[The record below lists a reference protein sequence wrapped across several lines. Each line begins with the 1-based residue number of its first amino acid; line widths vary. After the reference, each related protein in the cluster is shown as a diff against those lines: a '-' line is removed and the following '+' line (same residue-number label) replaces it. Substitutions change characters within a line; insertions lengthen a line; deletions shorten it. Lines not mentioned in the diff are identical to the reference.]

1 MNKNFEIE
9 YKKYADSAVP
19 DLWSRIEAG
28 VDAYENSIKN
38 RDAGS
43 EETKTD
49 KIVNIEDY
57 NRKSEDDI
65 KHDTEV
71 KKTRKWNYKPYLGV
85 ITAVACMFLVVVVM
99 KNVIS
104 SSNSMTS
111 AESAAAPAA
120 MDSAPAAEEAA
131 PAEAMEEA
139 APAEAMEEAAPAEA
153 MEEAA
158 EAASDEAAPVYE
170 AEEAAETAEAEETLE
185 AEDAA
190 DNMLNADGRS
200 YITGGTNTRSA
211 SKYKNEAAK
220 ISTDEIMLSCTIDD
234 PDGLDDGT
242 VFTARITDPMDTA
255 LKADDEI
262 KVRVNDNSAKSLS
275 DVLTDSRSNEY
286 TLILKPE
293 NDGIYTLVS
302 AEIKK

>member
-1 MNKNFEIE
+1 MSKNFEIE

-139 APAEAMEEAAPAEA
+139 APAEAMEEAT
-153 MEEAA
+153 

-170 AEEAAETAEAEETLE
+170 AEEAAETAESEETLE

-234 PDGLDDGT
+234 LDELDDGT